1 MEDNDTTPE
10 GVKARFAKITEARNT
25 ATARA
30 EAAETQIATL
40 QAQITEYGGKMEGF
54 AALTQTNAE
63 LEAANASLS
72 GKYSQL
78 EGMVSAGFIDAEDRD
93 LASYYHGK
101 SGTDQPIT
109 EWAKTLSADNA
120 PKGLSHLFAPAQ
132 ATDTPPPPAD
142 APDGPPPPKLPNSN
156 AGTVPPPTPQGDLT
170 GEQIAKMTPSEY
182 TEWRKTQPWHGRS
195 RHQR

>member
-10 GVKARFAKITEARNT
+10 GVKARFAKITEARNA

-30 EAAETQIATL
+30 DAAETQIATL

-120 PKGLSHLFAPAQ
+120 PKGLSHPFAPAQ
-132 ATDTPPPPAD
+132 ATDTPPPPA
-142 APDGPPPPKLPNSN
+142 AARPAATSAAAAT
-156 AGTVPPPTPQGDLT
+156 AGLRPRT
-170 GEQIAKMTPSEY
+170 GS
-182 TEWRKTQPWHGRS
+182 RS
-195 RHQR
+195 RACARPPCVCHRCASRSDSEVGLDSLL